1 MSALL
6 KLFNGKSWWY
16 TMIIISHSCRINEE
30 NKTGNEVETRGQNI
44 FKYGSQE
51 IRPCKNLG
59 GEHRRW
65 DGKGTEG

>member
-6 KLFNGKSWWY
+6 ELFNGKSWWH

-30 NKTGNEVETRGQNI
+30 NKTGNEVATRGQNI

-51 IRPCKNLG
+51 IRP
-59 GEHRRW
+59 
-65 DGKGTEG
+65 